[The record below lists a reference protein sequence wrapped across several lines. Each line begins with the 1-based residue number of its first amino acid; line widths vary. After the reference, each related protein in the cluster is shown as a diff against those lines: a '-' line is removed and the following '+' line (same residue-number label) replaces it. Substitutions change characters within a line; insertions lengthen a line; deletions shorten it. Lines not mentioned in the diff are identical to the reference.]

1 MSNTDAEPE
10 ASIGLALGRLASTPV
25 QRNIGRVADGAVE
38 SLNAYFTDG
47 ETVGSKIDSWEA
59 IHNKGYIFLRN
70 FVGKAGFFFSDD
82 PTLTSA
88 NDDFKTL
95 ANGFVMDKAVLISY
109 ATLIEK
115 LNDEVPIS
123 ASGSIQPAIVK
134 SWQNDV
140 ENAVNTLMTSQGE
153 ISNFKA
159 VIDENQDVI
168 STGEL
173 VVQLQVQPM
182 GYAKTINVNIGFTT
196 QIQ

>member
-1 MSNTDAEPE
+1 M
-10 ASIGLALGRLASTPV
+10 ALGRLASTPV

-47 ETVGSKIDSWEA
+47 QTVGSKINSWES
-59 IHNKGYIFLRN
+59 IHGKGYIFLRN

-95 ANGFVMDKAVLISY
+95 ASGFVMDKSVLVSY

-123 ASGSIQPAIVK
+123 ETGNIQPAIVK

-140 ENAVNTLMTSQGE
+140 ENAVNTLMTSRGE

-159 VIDENQDVI
+159 TIDPNQDIV

-173 VVQLQVQPM
+173 VIQLQVQPV
-182 GYAKTINVNIGFTT
+182 GYASCGLIKD
-196 QIQ
+196 